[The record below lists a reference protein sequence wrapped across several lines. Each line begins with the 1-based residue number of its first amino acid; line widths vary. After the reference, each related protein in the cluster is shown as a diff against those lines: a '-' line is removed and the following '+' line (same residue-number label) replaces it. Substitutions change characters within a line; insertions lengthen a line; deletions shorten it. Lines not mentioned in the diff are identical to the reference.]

1 MSSHPESGRVAS
13 LRLLLEQFLSERLT
27 GKLEK
32 LSPDDPKRTDLQAQF
47 IPSTWLEDAAR
58 RVVQI
63 QAVTHSLKPIHP
75 DAKGSS
81 LYREPSQLSASKS
94 VGTHSLGSSFSADVV
109 GNAAALD
116 VYKFL
121 KLSHEG
127 RSLLELAVQGN
138 ADLASAL
145 SEDPTQAQQW
155 MTAFASLAEAR
166 GPVSSHTNAK
176 QLYWLVGNDAHDD
189 SAYHLLAPLYPTSL
203 VHRVY
208 QQLQDDRFG
217 EEAKAARAAR
227 KAGTHHARPVREYP
241 QLAIQQL
248 GGTKP
253 QNISQLNSERRGDNC
268 LLASI
273 PPIWKSDDVRPLL
286 RIDSLFKV
294 YGRRRAV
301 AQQARALRQFLQSD
315 PPQNEPTRRQVREWV
330 QSLIDELVQFQ
341 AELLTLAPGWSQADD
356 CLLSAAQRAWLD
368 PEGQVPATVD
378 QDDATDAVA
387 ADFARWVNAQLSAPL
402 PVGDP
407 EFLFWRKL
415 AREQFAAYEREAA

>member
-1 MSSHPESGRVAS
+1 MSIPNAQKIAA
-13 LRLLLEQFLSERLT
+13 LRAAINGFLEERLN

-32 LSPDDPKRTDLQAQF
+32 LAPDDPKRTALQAQF

-81 LYREPSQLSASKS
+81 LYREPGQLPASHS
-94 VGTHSLGSSFSADVV
+94 VGTHSLGSHFHADVV

-127 RSLLELAVQGN
+127 QSLLELAVQSD
-138 ADLASAL
+138 ADLATAL
-145 SEDPTQAQQW
+145 SDNAALAQQW
-155 MTAFASLAEAR
+155 MVAFASLAEAR
-166 GPVSSHTNAK
+166 GPVSSHSNAK

-189 SAYHLLAPLYPTSL
+189 NAYHLLAPLYPTSL

-227 KAGTHHARPVREYP
+227 KAGTYHARPVREYP
-241 QLAIQQL
+241 QLAIQKL

-268 LLASI
+268 LLASV
-273 PPIWKSDDVRPLL
+273 PPLWKSEEVRPLL
-286 RIDSLFKV
+286 RVSSLFKV

-301 AQQARALRQFLQSD
+301 AQQAQALRLFLQSV
-315 PPQNEPTRRQVREWV
+315 PPANERTRRQVREWV
-330 QSLIDELVQFQ
+330 QGLIDELVQFQ
-341 AELLTLAPGWSQADD
+341 AELLTLAPGWSQTDD
-356 CLLSAAQRAWLD
+356 CLLSADQRAWVD
-368 PEGQVPATVD
+368 PEGQEPGAID

-387 ADFARWVNAQLSAPL
+387 ADFARWVTAQLHDPL
-402 PVGDP
+402 PLGDP

-415 AREQFAAYEREAA
+415 ARAQFAAYERETT